1 MKPRSKI
8 GDLTAHIPTKIKSR
22 ELIDDKRRHII
33 KRALL
38 VFKEKGYHKTTV
50 RDIAKSAKI
59 SMGSLYDYISC
70 KEDILYL
77 FYKLFIF
84 TYYQEVVSKT
94 KNIRNPKDRLKV
106 AYKSLLEVGFSLE
119 DEILF
124 GWTEVKNVNP
134 VHLNEILRLELD
146 LINFFKDILEE
157 IKTQL
162 GAKIEDTTM
171 VANFLVYCSTFGIL
185 RRWAL
190 KPQYDNEKI
199 IDFIMNTQLKQLIP
213 DLFE

>member
-1 MKPRSKI
+1 MTSSNEI
-8 GDLTAHIPTKIKSR
+8 SGLTVHIPTKIKSR
-22 ELIDDKRRHII
+22 ELIDDKRRQII
-33 KRALL
+33 RRALL

-50 RDIAKSAKI
+50 RDIAKAAKI

-94 KNIRNPKDRLKV
+94 KDIRNPKDRLKL

-134 VHLNEILRLELD
+134 EHLQEILRLEQD
-146 LINFFKDILEE
+146 LITFFKDILDEV
-157 IKTQL
+157 KNQF
-162 GAKIEDTTM
+162 GAHIEDTTM
-171 VANFLVYCSTFGIL
+171 MANFLVYGSTFGVL

-190 KPQYDNEKI
+190 KPQYSNEEI
-199 IDFIMNTQLKQLIP
+199 IDFIMNTQLKSLIP
-213 DLFE
+213 ELFE